1 MARPRPKALLDA
13 LADTGIQT
21 LENVPES
28 RRAAIAASTQRHQGT
43 GLPDRKG
50 GILRGNAGPGND
62 GGRERGLAEQGGGGG
77 GLTLNI
83 KCINCAEE
91 GLAMKARAYME
102 APPMSVVLC
111 ANRLQDRREME
122 EALVHELVHVY
133 DHALVQMDLTTC
145 KDLAYSEVRAAR
157 EAECHYTPQLCSWFK
172 KQCVQSTATRSTA
185 TIFPTEGAACVA
197 AVFEKAYRDVGPKK
211 LDGALAIG
219 AGESGGGGLFGGVA
233 KPAPS
238 PASRAATAASLPS
251 RTFPTFPGS
260 SSSPSSSPRGGLFPL
275 SHAQPEGG
283 LAKALAGAFG
293 LGSPGV
299 KEGSRA

>member
-43 GLPDRKG
+43 GQPDREG
-50 GILRGNAGPGND
+50 GILRGNTGPGD
-62 GGRERGLAEQGGGGG
+62 HGGRERGLAEQGGGGG
-77 GLTLNI
+77 GSTLNI

-133 DHALVQMDLTTC
+133 D
-145 KDLAYSEVRAAR
+145 VRKGNLRVVMRVKGKEGRVASSRKSPILSNAR
-157 EAECHYTPQLCSWFK
+157 FLKCPVSKLDETSHTPSLCSLSF
-172 KQCVQSTATRSTA
+172 
-185 TIFPTEGAACVA
+185 
-197 AVFEKAYRDVGPKK
+197 
-211 LDGALAIG
+211 
-219 AGESGGGGLFGGVA
+219 
-233 KPAPS
+233 
-238 PASRAATAASLPS
+238 SRRP
-251 RTFPTFPGS
+251 
-260 SSSPSSSPRGGLFPL
+260 
-275 SHAQPEGG
+275 
-283 LAKALAGAFG
+283 
-293 LGSPGV
+293 
-299 KEGSRA
+299 

>member
-1 MARPRPKALLDA
+1 M
-13 LADTGIQT
+13 Q
-21 LENVPES
+21 
-28 RRAAIAASTQRHQGT
+28 
-43 GLPDRKG
+43 
-50 GILRGNAGPGND
+50 
-62 GGRERGLAEQGGGGG
+62 
-77 GLTLNI
+77 
-83 KCINCAEE
+83 
-91 GLAMKARAYME
+91 
-102 APPMSVVLC
+102 
-111 ANRLQDRREME
+111 
-122 EALVHELVHVY
+122 
-133 DHALVQMDLTTC
+133 HALVQMDLTTC

-211 LDGALAIG
+211 LHGDLAIG
-219 AGESGGGGLFGGVA
+219 AGESGGGRLLGGVA

-251 RTFPTFPGS
+251 RMFPAFPGS
-260 SSSPSSSPRGGLFPL
+260 SSSPSSSPRVGLFPL

-293 LGSPGV
+293 LGSPGA